1 MKKLIAIIV
10 AVAAIVMFNSTAYA
24 TDGDLDTTWGGDGVV
39 VSTHATE
46 SAAYAIANYPDNRV
60 LVVGPVTDSLAS
72 RILVNRFL
80 TDGSPDPSCNS
91 TGEFLD
97 TVKDAITSDVIVL
110 SDGSFLVAG
119 TIQINSKGN
128 LFVAKFTST
137 CTLDTTFGTTGIA
150 TYSALFGTSGR
161 ALVVQSDGKIL
172 VVGDESSTV
181 SDSSDQRILITRF
194 SDLGILDTSFGS
206 NGRYI
211 SSSNEKG
218 QAQDVVIDSSGRI
231 IFVGSIVGT
240 VAQDAAIIGRLTSNG
255 LLDSTFATQG
265 YLIDEFNGD
274 PQLNAIALRPNGN
287 LVAIGTY
294 GGPLPSAQ
302 QSPIVVCLTQTG
314 AFDSDCV
321 VNGWAYLP
329 TANSD
334 VYADDVFVTSDN
346 KIFLSG
352 MIDDGSIRPIVM
364 RLNHNGTPDNSFATS
379 GTWRGSA
386 LIGRMYSMT
395 IQGDGRILAAGAID
409 VQGVNSLPLKS
420 LGVVRLANTVV
431 TPSTTTT
438 TTTTTTPLTTTTTTT
453 TTTPSATTSTTTTT
467 TTMTSTTTTTTTTAA
482 PLVATTLIAPES
494 TTIAAD
500 QLPATGRDENG
511 LMFAVAFFGIG
522 ILLFGLRR
530 RALR

>member
-10 AVAAIVMFNSTAYA
+10 VVVAIVMFASTAYA
-24 TDGDLDTTWGGDGVV
+24 SDGDLDTTWGGDGVV

-46 SAAYAIANYPDNRV
+46 SAANAIANYPGDRV
-60 LVVGPVTDSLAS
+60 LVVGWVTDSTAS

-80 TDGSPDPSCNS
+80 ADGSADTSCNG
-91 TGEFLD
+91 TGEFID
-97 TVKDAITSDVIVL
+97 TVNDAVASDVVVL
-110 SDGSFLVAG
+110 SDGSFVIAG
-119 TIQINSKGN
+119 TIQINNKGA
-128 LFVAKFTST
+128 LFVAKFTNT
-137 CTLDTTFGTTGIA
+137 CNFDATFGNNGVA
-150 TYSALFGTSGR
+150 TYLAGDGTSAR
-161 ALVVQSDGKIL
+161 ALILQSDGKII
-172 VVGDESSTV
+172 VVGDEYPTV
-181 SDSSDQRILITRF
+181 SDSNDQRILVARF
-194 SDLGILDTSFGS
+194 SAAGIIDNSFGI
-206 NGRYI
+206 NGRFI
-211 SSSNEKG
+211 STANQKG

-231 IFVGSIVGT
+231 VFVGSIVGT
-240 VAQDAAIIGRLTSNG
+240 VAPDAAIVGRLTNTGS
-255 LLDSTFATQG
+255 LDASFATQG

-274 PQLNAIALRPNGN
+274 PQLNAVALRPNGN
-287 LVAIGTY
+287 LVAVGTY
-294 GGPLPSAQ
+294 GGPFPSTQ
-302 QSPIVVCLTQTG
+302 QSPIIVCLTQTG
-314 AFDSDCV
+314 AFDSDCG
-321 VNGWAYLP
+321 VNGWAYIP

-438 TTTTTTPLTTTTTTT
+438 TT
-453 TTTPSATTSTTTTT
+453 ATTSTTTTT

-511 LMFAVAFFGIG
+511 LMFAGAFFGIG